1 MDFNLKVGLKSQAAE
16 KVTEENTAIK
26 YGSGTVNVFA
36 TPAMIG
42 LMEKASIQIVDTLLP
57 KGFATVGTFVNI
69 THIAATP
76 LNMVVIARSELI
88 EIDGKK
94 LKFKIEAFD
103 EKEKIGEGLHGRY
116 IINLQDFIE
125 RVEKKKEDLK

>member
-1 MDFNLKVGLKSQAAE
+1 MDFKLQIGLKSQSAE

-42 LMEKASIQIVDTLLP
+42 LMEKASIQAVDTQLP
-57 KGFATVGTFVNI
+57 QGFATVGTFVNI

-76 LNMVVIARSELI
+76 LNMLVIARSELI

-103 EKEKIGEGLHGRY
+103 EKEKIGEGIHGRY
-116 IINLQDFIE
+116 IIKLSDFIE
-125 RVEKKKEDLK
+125 RVDKKKMV

>member
-1 MDFNLKVGLKSQAAE
+1 MDFNLNIGLKSQSAE

-42 LMEKASIQIVDTLLP
+42 LMEKASIQIVDTILP

-116 IINLQDFIE
+116 IINLHDFVE
-125 RVEKKKEDLK
+125 RVDKKKDDLK

>member
-1 MDFNLKVGLKSQAAE
+1 MDFNLEVGLKGQTAE

-36 TPAMIG
+36 TPAMVG
-42 LMEKASIQIVDTLLP
+42 LMEKASIQAVEEKLP
-57 KGFATVGTFVNI
+57 QGFATVGTFVNI

-76 LNMVVIARSELI
+76 LNMVVVARSELI

-94 LKFKIEAFD
+94 LKFRIEAFD
-103 EKEKIGEGLHGRY
+103 EKEKIGEGTHGRY
-116 IINLQDFIE
+116 IINLKDFIE
-125 RVEKKKEDLK
+125 RSDKKR

>member
-1 MDFNLKVGLKSQAAE
+1 MDFNLEVGLKSQSAE

-42 LMEKASIQIVDTLLP
+42 LMEKASIQAVEVRLP
-57 KGFATVGTFVNI
+57 QGFATVGTFVNI

-76 LNMVVIARSELI
+76 LNMVVVARSEL
-88 EIDGKK
+88 
-94 LKFKIEAFD
+94 
-103 EKEKIGEGLHGRY
+103 
-116 IINLQDFIE
+116 
-125 RVEKKKEDLK
+125 

>member
-1 MDFNLKVGLKSQAAE
+1 MDFKLEVGLKSQCAE
-16 KVTEENTAIK
+16 KVTEENTAMK

-42 LMEKASIQIVDTLLP
+42 LMEKASIQAVDTLLP
-57 KGFATVGTFVNI
+57 QGFATVGTFVNI

-76 LNMVVIARSELI
+76 LNMLVIAKSELI

-116 IINLQDFIE
+116 IIKLSDFIE
-125 RVEKKKEDLK
+125 RVDKKKMI